1 MSKQIQNRNRGL
13 NKKMKYVF
21 FKNYSLLKRHILKY
35 YLLLLLVIVIF
46 IIIDKGILSYDKIIN
61 FKTYLGHIKVSDLAP
76 TKISLKLLEIS
87 IVIFTTFKIFLLDIF
102 NGSEYI
108 ILRIKS
114 KKFMFYNMLSVYVYI
129 IFERILII
137 ILTMTLFKI
146 YGINLTG
153 DFNKLLLTIISDLL
167 IYSSIS
173 LITIFYINSSC
184 KNTLLSI
191 IPILFLLLSL
201 SFDFNVIFLLLINL
215 LLAIICFKTFN
226 VHKIYEFYHNKY

>member
-1 MSKQIQNRNRGL
+1 
-13 NKKMKYVF
+13 MKYVF

-153 DFNKLLLTIISDLL
+153 DFNELLLTIISDLL